1 MTIIPDIV
9 ESDIVKVIDK
19 KNLFFTIQKRKRM
32 KTFYSTIIMNA
43 LKSLGLNGKIQQLI
57 SIRLKLHIDE
67 SRIWKVDMENVKR
80 HSFMVGFMWNDSIV
94 RSLLN
99 ITGTEKDLSAMTIFQ
114 KIIYLRNYSKEVHKT
129 NRDDVFYC
137 YYNKPDTVLS
147 HYSNTKLFFIGK
159 N

>member
-57 SIRLKLHIDE
+57 SNFH
-67 SRIWKVDMENVKR
+67 
-80 HSFMVGFMWNDSIV
+80 
-94 RSLLN
+94 
-99 ITGTEKDLSAMTIFQ
+99 
-114 KIIYLRNYSKEVHKT
+114 
-129 NRDDVFYC
+129 
-137 YYNKPDTVLS
+137 
-147 HYSNTKLFFIGK
+147 
-159 N
+159 